1 MLNTSLIMQRLFS
14 MLFILILGKVSA
26 QTQRSEEILNNWSV
40 KSPIEKIYLHFDRD
54 NYLAGETAWFKAYLY
69 SDYQPDTISTSLY
82 VELLNH
88 SSSIIVRKVLPV
100 FLGSTNGQIELPD
113 TLITGDYIIRAY
125 TVTMMNQDSAFLYR
139 KGVFI
144 YGKKEKRTEPITETE
159 KKIRLEF
166 FPEGGNLI
174 TGFANSI
181 AFKTTDES
189 GLPLD
194 ITGTIKNEKGEII
207 TSLNSYHDGMGIF
220 EITPQSGLKYFAE
233 ISNDKSNQKY
243 YLPEQVNKGIA
254 VTIIPH
260 PQGNYFEV
268 RQRKDDPSFMASY
281 MIGQMQHHVVFK
293 KEFPPGLEQLEG
305 VVNTK
310 SLNSGILH
318 ITFFNKDGMP
328 LAERLCFVDNKE
340 YLQPVKLV
348 TDTLDFSVRARN
360 HFTLAIDDTI
370 QASIS
375 VSVTDADHLSSPLL
389 ENNILSSLLLTSD
402 IKGYVHN
409 PAYYFRT
416 NDDSVK
422 TALDLL
428 MMTNGWRRFKWT
440 DIAKQADK
448 QQNKDNRYIT
458 LAGKITLRGSKKPFA
473 DKQALLMLMGTV
485 RKRSTYFLQTGK
497 DGRFFID
504 SLLFFDKNRLLF
516 TDVRGKKS
524 QYIDVYLDADS
535 LHRTFSLPGIAGM
548 DMQNINGKYL
558 TKWQMDYDEIL
569 KAEGLMLE
577 GVTVKVHKKSAL
589 EELQERYTTGL
600 FSGNANS
607 IVDLVNNGDET
618 TPYRNIFDYLQ
629 FRVPGLQVS
638 QDGLDYTISYRQMA
652 TVSSMGSFPMT
663 LYLDEIETD
672 ASFISAIP
680 ANQIAL
686 VKVFSSFAGAVGNAP
701 GGVMAIYTKKG
712 ADYVNSSGF
721 ANLSFYNGYSVVKE
735 FYSPD
740 YKVKKNEDRPDTR
753 ITLTWRPDIFI
764 NTVNARIPLS
774 FYNNDR
780 TKKFKVVVEGMTM
793 SGKLI
798 HIEKTISAGQKGF

>member
-1 MLNTSLIMQRLFS
+1 MQKLFS
-14 MLFILILGKVSA
+14 MLFVVMLGKVSA
-26 QTQRSEEILNNWSV
+26 QTQRPEEILNNWAA

-82 VELLNH
+82 VEMLNH
-88 SSSIIVRKVLPV
+88 TSSVISRKVLPV

-113 TLITGDYIIRAY
+113 TLITGNYIIRAY
-125 TVTMMNQDSAFLYR
+125 TVTMMNQDPAFLYR
-139 KGVFI
+139 KEIFI
-144 YGKKEKRTEPITETE
+144 YGRKEKGTAPTAEAE

-174 TGFANSI
+174 TEVANSV
-181 AFKTTDES
+181 AFKATDES
-189 GLPLD
+189 SLPLD
-194 ITGTIKNEKGEII
+194 ITGTIKNEKGEIV
-207 TSLNSYHDGMGIF
+207 TSLTSYHDGMGIF
-220 EITPQSGLKYFAE
+220 EIIPQPGLKYFAE
-233 ISNDKSNQKY
+233 ISNDKNNQKY

-268 RQRKDDPSFMASY
+268 RQKKDDPFFMASY

-293 KEFPPGLEQLEG
+293 NEFPPGLEQLEG
-305 VVNTK
+305 LVNTK
-310 SLNSGILH
+310 NLSSGILH
-318 ITFFNKDGMP
+318 ITFFNKEGMP
-328 LAERLCFVDNKE
+328 LSERLCFVNNKE

-348 TDTLDFSVRARN
+348 TDTLDFSARARN

-370 QASIS
+370 QAGIS
-375 VSVTDADHLSSPLL
+375 VSVADADLLSSPLL

-409 PAYYFRT
+409 PAYYFQAD
-416 NDDSVK
+416 DDSVK

-440 DIAKQADK
+440 DIAKEAE
-448 QQNKDNRYIT
+448 QQQTKDNCYIT

-485 RKRSTYFLQTGK
+485 RNRSTHFLQTDK
-497 DGRFFID
+497 DGKFFID

-516 TDVRGKKS
+516 TDIRGKKS

-535 LHRTFSLPGIAGM
+535 LHRAFSLPGIA
-548 DMQNINGKYL
+548 DMGLQKINRSFL
-558 TKWQMDYDEIL
+558 SKWQMDYDEIL

-577 GVTVKVHKKSAL
+577 EVTIKVHKKSAL
-589 EELQERYTTGL
+589 EELEDRYTTGL
-600 FSGNANS
+600 FSGNANNS
-607 IVDLVNNGDET
+607 IDLVNNGGET
-618 TPYRNIFDYLQ
+618 TPYLNIFDYLQ
-629 FRVPGLQVS
+629 FRLPGLQVFQS
-638 QDGLDYTISYRQMA
+638 GLDYSLFYRQVA
-652 TVSSMGSFPMT
+652 TPSAMGNIPMT
-663 LYLDEIETD
+663 LFLDEVETD
-672 ASFISAIP
+672 ASFIAAIP

-686 VKVFSSFAGAVGNAP
+686 VKVFSSFAGASGNAP
-701 GGVMAIYTKKG
+701 GGVMAVYTKKG
-712 ADYVNSSGF
+712 ADYVNTSGF
-721 ANLSFYNGYSVVKE
+721 ANLRFYNGYSVVKE

-740 YKVKKNEDRPDTR
+740 YIVNKNEDRPDTR
-753 ITLTWRPDIFI
+753 ITLAWRPDIFI
-764 NTVNARIPLS
+764 NTVNARIPLV

-798 HIEKTISAGQKGF
+798 HIEKIISAGQKGF